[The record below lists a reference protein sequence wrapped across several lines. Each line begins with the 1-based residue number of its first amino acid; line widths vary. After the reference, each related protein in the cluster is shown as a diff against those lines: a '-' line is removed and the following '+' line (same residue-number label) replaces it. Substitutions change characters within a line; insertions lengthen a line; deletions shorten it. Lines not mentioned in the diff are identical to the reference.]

1 MLKNLTK
8 PLHIHK
14 TMTDKK
20 HVEDQTWQQILM
32 KDSDKDRAAEPST
45 RFIDL
50 LRSDDDELVNLS
62 PRQIVRTLTE
72 EGLKSMTDDYLQ
84 ELRTKVETEHQRRE
98 KLKRDG
104 GVRTIMY
111 DSNDNPHTLW
121 VHLSP
126 EQKAEKMLRSA
137 GTEYSMANEFDDHK
151 EKKATKV
158 AEREW
163 QEDKDR
169 QYISDMR

>member
-1 MLKNLTK
+1 
-8 PLHIHK
+8 
-14 TMTDKK
+14 MTDKK
-20 HVEDQTWQQILM
+20 HVETQTWQQILM
-32 KDSDKDRAAEPST
+32 KDSDKDSAAEPPT

-50 LRSDDDELVNLS
+50 LRSDDVDNNKLIKLS

-72 EGLKSMTDDYLQ
+72 EGLKSMTDGYLQ

-126 EQKAEKMLRSA
+126 EQKAEKMQRSA
-137 GTEYSMANEFDDHK
+137 WTEYSMANEFDDHK

-169 QYISDMR
+169 QYFSDMR

>member
-1 MLKNLTK
+1 
-8 PLHIHK
+8 
-14 TMTDKK
+14 MTDKK

-32 KDSDKDRAAEPST
+32 KDKDSAAEPPT

-50 LRSDDDELVNLS
+50 LRSDDDVDDNNLINLS

-72 EGLKSMTDDYLQ
+72 ERLKSMTDDYLQ

-126 EQKAEKMLRSA
+126 EQKAEKMQ
-137 GTEYSMANEFDDHK
+137 MC
-151 EKKATKV
+151 ATKE

-163 QEDKDR
+163 QEDLQKMMKNKDR